1 LSYEPFSAD
10 SYLIVIWDNERILHI
25 MDEAKFAMLQSE
37 LNREF
42 GVSQNGKGIWAWI
55 RGKIT
60 RD

>member
-1 LSYEPFSAD
+1 
-10 SYLIVIWDNERILHI
+10 